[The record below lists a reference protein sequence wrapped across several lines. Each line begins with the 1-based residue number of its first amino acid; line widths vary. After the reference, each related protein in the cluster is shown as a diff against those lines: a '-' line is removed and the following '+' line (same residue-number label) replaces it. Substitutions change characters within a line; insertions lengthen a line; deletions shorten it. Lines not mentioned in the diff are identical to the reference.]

1 MSPGIQAQQPDPSHS
16 HLSAY
21 ASGPW
26 APSCSS
32 GSGLFDFAQRF
43 LWLGFGFLFF
53 LSGPALGQEEFR
65 PDLTIAT
72 EHYRHGRYDECL
84 KHASAAVED
93 GIWNERWYLLKINVD
108 LTLGHYESAKETLE
122 AGMQRYTSSIQLRWL
137 GRDVLTRCGES
148 ERAESMLQSIAEM
161 AENSP
166 WRYSDRPN
174 RIVIGKFLLEQ
185 GSDPRRVLETF
196 FDRIKTRYPDYI
208 DAYLA
213 IADVALEKRDFQVA
227 SEELQ
232 AAEQRDG
239 DNAEIQWR
247 LAVAFSNSDAER
259 AQAALNRCLQ
269 INPHF
274 IPALLT
280 VVDEAIDGERYDIAK
295 EHLNKIESINPR
307 EPQLWSYRAVLAHLG
322 QDATPAET
330 HRAQALKDWTDNPE
344 VDFIIGRK
352 LSQKYRFREGAE
364 HQRAAL
370 AFDADYLPA
379 KVQLSQDLLR
389 IGNEDEGWALV
400 KAIQDQ
406 DKYNVVAYNLSEL
419 ANSLAQFETLEAPG
433 LLIRMDRREA
443 ELYGD
448 EVVSLL
454 QECQNTLNSKYDVEL
469 EGPVLVEIFPRQ
481 ADFAI
486 RTFGLPGGSGY
497 LGVCFGTL
505 ITVNGPAAQEG
516 SLTNWRSIL
525 WHEYCHAV
533 TLTKTRHRMP
543 RWLSEGLSVYEE
555 RQKDPGWGQW
565 MNSTYRTW
573 ILEGELTPVS
583 QLSEAF
589 LRPQSGAHLDFAYYE
604 SSLVIEY
611 LIETKGLAAVLRLLD
626 DLATGLSMEEALTRS
641 WGASDF
647 IDREFESFARAL
659 AENYGNDW
667 DWNSLDE
674 ETQGLSAAQLQ
685 DLASKS
691 PKQVSL
697 QLALAGALISE
708 EQFSEADVLFR
719 ELDKKLPEDHSLGS
733 WRNAWAQVLYR
744 LGNQTEELRVLESL
758 TRNNASNEAAM
769 KRLIEIQLQE
779 EQWDLATATIDRL
792 LGVNPLD
799 RSVHEWASSVAQ
811 QTDQRENAIRS
822 LRRLLLYPTTN
833 RATISYQLAQQH
845 IMEQNW
851 QAAHQALLDTL
862 EEAPRF
868 REAYVLY
875 DEVLD
880 HLSNSSGESDKDS
893 NDQ

>member
-1 MSPGIQAQQPDPSHS
+1 MRAQQDHLTDSSPTARVRGLQVFPSS
-16 HLSAY
+16 NT
-21 ASGPW
+21 
-26 APSCSS
+26 SS
-32 GSGLFDFAQRF
+32 
-43 LWLGFGFLFF
+43 LGFYRFVLACLTLVCVPCFTCF
-53 LSGPALGQEEFR
+53 ASAQDEFR

-72 EHYRHGRYDECL
+72 EHYLHGRYEECL
-84 KHASAAVED
+84 KHASAAVDD

-108 LTLGHYESAKETLE
+108 LTLGNYESAKETLE

-137 GRDVLTRCGES
+137 GRDVLTLCGDS
-148 ERAESMLQSIAEM
+148 ERAASMLQSIAEM

-227 SEELQ
+227 AEELQ

-247 LAVAFSNSDAER
+247 LAVAFSNSDAAR

-269 INPHF
+269 INPRF
-274 IPALLT
+274 IPALFM
-280 VVDEAIDGERYDIAK
+280 VVDESIDGERYDIAK
-295 EHLNKIESINPR
+295 EHLSKIESINPR
-307 EPQLWSYRAVLAHLG
+307 EPKLWSYRAVLAHLG
-322 QDATPAET
+322 QDETPAEE
-330 HRAQALKDWTDNPE
+330 HRGRALKDWADNPE
-344 VDFIIGRK
+344 VDFLIGRK

-364 HQRAAL
+364 HQRSSL
-370 AFDADYLPA
+370 AFDANYLPA

-389 IGNEDEGWALV
+389 IGKDDEGWALV
-400 KAIQDQ
+400 KAIQEQ
-406 DKYNVVAYNLSEL
+406 DKYNVVAFNLSEL

-443 ELYGD
+443 ELYGS
-448 EVVSLL
+448 EVVALL
-454 QECQNTLNSKYDVEL
+454 QECQSNLNKKYEVEL

-533 TLTKTRHRMP
+533 TLTKTNHRMP

-555 RQKDPGWGQW
+555 RQRDSGWGQW

-589 LRPQSGAHLDFAYYE
+589 LRPKSGAHLDFAYYE

-611 LIETKGLAAVLRLLD
+611 LIETQGMAAVLKLLD
-626 DLATGLSMEEALTRS
+626 DLATGLSMQEALTRS
-641 WGASDF
+641 WGAPEF
-647 IDREFESFARAL
+647 IDGDFERFAKERAKS
-659 AENYGNDW
+659 YGEDW
-667 DWNSLDE
+667 DWTSAE
-674 ETQGLSAAQLQ
+674 ETQGLSVAQLRA
-685 DLASKS
+685 LVSER

-697 QLALAGALISE
+697 QLALASALISE
-708 EQFSEADVLFR
+708 ENDGEADALFR
-719 ELDKKLPEDHSLGS
+719 ALDQELPADHSLGS
-733 WRNAWAQVLYR
+733 WRNAWAQVLNR
-744 LGNQTEELRVLESL
+744 LGNQPEEIRVLESL
-758 TRNNASNEAAM
+758 SRNNASNESAM
-769 KRLIEIQLQE
+769 KRLIEIQLTE
-779 EQWDLATATIDRL
+779 EQWEKAAETIDRL

-799 RSVHEWASSVAQ
+799 ATVHEWANSIAQ
-811 QTDQRENAIRS
+811 QTDDRDAAIRS
-822 LRRLLLYPTTN
+822 LQRLLLYPTTN
-833 RATISYQLAQQH
+833 RATINYQLARQH
-845 IMEQNW
+845 VNGQNW
-851 QAAHQALLDTL
+851 QAAHDALLATL

-868 REAYVLY
+868 RDAYVLY
-875 DEVLD
+875 DEVLN
-880 HLSNSSGESDKDS
+880 HLPATAVDSDKDS
-893 NDQ
+893 DDQ

>member
-1 MSPGIQAQQPDPSHS
+1 MFHGIRAQQD
-16 HLSAY
+16 HLIDAN
-21 ASGPW
+21 
-26 APSCSS
+26 SS
-32 GSGLFDFAQRF
+32 GLVVGRQVALYSNMPSLVFVGLGLACLILGGMPSFTGRATAQD
-43 LWLGFGFLFF
+43 
-53 LSGPALGQEEFR
+53 EFR

-72 EHYRHGRYDECL
+72 EHYRHGRYEECL
-84 KHASAAVED
+84 KHASAAVDD

-137 GRDVLTRCGES
+137 GRDVLTLCGDS
-148 ERAESMLQSIAEM
+148 ERAASMLQSIAEM

-227 SEELQ
+227 ADELQ

-274 IPALLT
+274 IPALFT
-280 VVDEAIDGERYDIAK
+280 VVDEAIDGERYDIAE
-295 EHLNKIESINPR
+295 EHLNKIEGINPR
-307 EPQLWSYRAVLAHLG
+307 EPKLWSYRAVLAHLG
-322 QDATPAET
+322 QDATSAEEY
-330 HRAQALKDWTDNPE
+330 RAKALKDWPQNPE
-344 VDFIIGRK
+344 VDFLIGRK

-364 HQRAAL
+364 YQRNSL
-370 AFDADYLPA
+370 TFDADYLPA

-400 KAIQDQ
+400 KSIQDQ
-406 DKYNVVAYNLSEL
+406 DKYNVVAFNLSEL
-419 ANSLAQFETLEAPG
+419 ANTLAQFETLEAPG

-443 ELYGD
+443 ELYGS
-448 EVVSLL
+448 EVVALL
-454 QECQNTLNSKYDVEL
+454 QECQSTLNKKYAIEL

-555 RQKDPGWGQW
+555 RQRDSGWGQW

-589 LRPQSGAHLDFAYYE
+589 LRPKSGAHLDFAYYE

-611 LIETKGLAAVLRLLD
+611 LIETKGMAAVLKLLD
-626 DLATGLSMEEALTRS
+626 DLATGLSMQEALTRS
-641 WGASDF
+641 WGTPEF
-647 IDREFESFARAL
+647 IDGDFERYAKERAQS
-659 AENYGNDW
+659 YGEDW
-667 DWNSLDE
+667 DWTSAE
-674 ETQGLSAAQLQ
+674 GTQGLSVSQLQ
-685 DLASKS
+685 KLVSEN

-708 EQFSEADVLFR
+708 EKYDEADALFR
-719 ELDKKLPEDHSLGS
+719 ALDEKLPADHSLGS
-733 WRNAWAQVLYR
+733 WRNAWAQVLNR
-744 LGNQTEELRVLESL
+744 VGNQPEELRVLESL
-758 TRNNASNEAAM
+758 SLNNASNESAL
-769 KRLIEIQLQE
+769 KRLIEIQLGK
-779 EQWDLATATIDRL
+779 EQWEKAAETIDRL
-792 LGVNPLD
+792 LGVDPLD
-799 RSVHEWASSVAQ
+799 RSVHELASSIAQ
-811 QTDQRENAIRS
+811 QMNDRDAAIRS

-833 RATISYQLAQQH
+833 RATVSYQLAQQYVSQ
-845 IMEQNW
+845 QNW

-868 REAYVLY
+868 RDAYVLY
-875 DEVLD
+875 DEVLK
-880 HLSNSSGESDKDS
+880 HLTMATVDSDKDS
-893 NDQ
+893 DEQ